1 MSYGLFIAA
10 LSEQFYCEMFDVA
23 YDLNSDVDT
32 EKAVFGF
39 GYI

>member
-10 LSEQFYCEMFDVA
+10 LSEQFYCKTFNVA
-23 YDLNSDVDT
+23 YDKNSDVAN

>member
-1 MSYGLFIAA
+1 MSYSLFIAA

-23 YDLNSDVDT
+23 YDQQSD
-32 EKAVFGF
+32 EKVVFGF

>member
-23 YDLNSDVDT
+23 YYQNSDVAN
-32 EKAVFGF
+32 EKVVFGF

>member
-10 LSEQFYCEMFDVA
+10 LSEQFYCEMFDLA
-23 YDLNSDVDT
+23 YDQNSDVAN
-32 EKAVFGF
+32 EKVVFGF

>member
-10 LSEQFYCEMFDVA
+10 LSEQFYCEMFDLA
-23 YDLNSDVDT
+23 YGQNSDVAN
-32 EKAVFGF
+32 EKVAFGF